1 MSDLNMMSF
10 EDIEKL
16 ASLGDSDALVNL
28 GVRLWEGEDAEK
40 NPERAVECL
49 KSAAEKKNPQAD
61 YLLGMIYLGDD
72 EYMDLNKAVKCFETA
87 AGLKFAPAMTELA
100 VMLLNGD
107 GIAKDQQRAAKLL
120 AMAEKL
126 GDERASELLKS
137 TEEGCFDG
145 GSGFA
150 GVEAV
155 LSASAGFC
163 EKIFYKR
170 LFGRER
176 NYEVWYGK
184 YALPIRVSYL
194 YLNFRTSDAF
204 DRELFQKALNDL
216 AVEEVERAG
225 IGKTDAEAVLR
236 ERIIEIYRNEDTL
249 FNNFYGLGMINNYSD
264 AVNIC
269 LSLMMD
275 SIPDED
281 HHKEEK
287 TIMTELRKVFYE

>member
-1 MSDLNMMSF
+1 MSDLNTMSF

-16 ASLGDSDALVNL
+16 AVSGDSDALVNL
-28 GVRLWEGEDAEK
+28 GVRFWEGEGTDKDSKKAM
-40 NPERAVECL
+40 ECL
-49 KSAAEKKNPQAD
+49 NSAAEKKNPQAG

-72 EYMDLNKAVKCFETA
+72 EYMDLEKAVKSFEA
-87 AGLKFAPAMTELA
+87 AAELKFAPAMTELA

-107 GIAKDQQRAAKLL
+107 GVARDQQKAAKLL

-145 GSGFA
+145 GGKFA
-150 GVEAV
+150 GVDAV

-163 EKIFYKR
+163 EKVFYKR

-176 NYEVWYGK
+176 KYEVWYNK

-194 YLNFRTSDAF
+194 YIYFRTSDEF
-204 DRELFQKALNDL
+204 NRKLFQETLNKL
-216 AVEEVERAG
+216 AVEEIEKAG
-225 IGKTDAEAVLR
+225 IGKTDAEVKLR

-269 LSLMMD
+269 LSLMMN
-275 SIPDED
+275 SIPDEE

-287 TIMTELRKVFYE
+287 TIMTELRKAFYE